1 MSLSDVMSLILMHHN
16 WNYNDALEWKTF
28 GLPKIFVT
36 AFFMACVEISKNKRG
51 GGGNFSSA
59 YKAFHNSRSEVIRS
73 Y

>member
-51 GGGNFSSA
+51 GG
-59 YKAFHNSRSEVIRS
+59 VISPQPIKHFTIQDQR
-73 Y
+73 

>member
-36 AFFMACVEISKNKRG
+36 AFFMACVEISKNKG
-51 GGGNFSSA
+51 GGGG
-59 YKAFHNSRSEVIRS
+59 
-73 Y
+73 